1 MSKWPWTLCI
11 GISDLKL
18 YVGNLNFDTNE
29 DTVREAF
36 GAHGTVDDVAII
48 TDRQTGRPRGFGFVT
63 MNNDGEAKAAMEAL
77 NGQELDGRA
86 LNVNEARERS
96 SSGGGGGGGGRDRW

>member
-1 MSKWPWTLCI
+1 M
-11 GISDLKL
+11 KL

-29 DTVREAF
+29 DSVREAF
-36 GAHGTVDDVAII
+36 SAFGTVDDVAII

-77 NGQELDGRA
+77 NGQDLEGRA

-96 SSGGGGGGGGRDRW
+96 SSGGGGGGGGGGRDRW